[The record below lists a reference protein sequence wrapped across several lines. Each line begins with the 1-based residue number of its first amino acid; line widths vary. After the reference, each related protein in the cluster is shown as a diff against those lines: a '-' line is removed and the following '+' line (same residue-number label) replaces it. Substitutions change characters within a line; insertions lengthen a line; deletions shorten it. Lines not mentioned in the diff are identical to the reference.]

1 MDTPEVNRALSFG
14 RGAAGYEAARPEYSP
29 EALDLAVARIGL
41 GPDAAVLDLAAG
53 TGKPTRPLTQRFAKV
68 VAVEPDPGMRT
79 VLRQA
84 TICCKVLEGRA
95 ESIPLP
101 DDCVDAVFVGQA
113 FHWFATPEA
122 VREIAR
128 VLRPRGALVLIWNT
142 WWGTEPALPDE
153 AETLIQSVVDRPQLE
168 PIRLP
173 REDWQACFEGSS
185 FEELRKEEVAERTL
199 EVDSDRLVSLYLSTS
214 PFATLPPEEHERVE
228 SELRRLVTGRHRLPV
243 GTRLLWTRLAG

>member
-1 MDTPEVNRALSFG
+1 
-14 RGAAGYEAARPEYSP
+14 
-29 EALDLAVARIGL
+29 
-41 GPDAAVLDLAAG
+41 
-53 TGKPTRPLTQRFAKV
+53 
-68 VAVEPDPGMRT
+68 MRT